1 MLQLNV
7 NGHSH
12 EVAMEADTPL
22 LWVLRDG
29 LKLTGTQYG
38 CGIAV
43 CGSCVVLVDGEPV
56 RTLPIEINS

>member
-7 NGHSH
+7 NAHSH

-22 LWVLRDG
+22 LRVLRDG
-29 LKLTGTQYG
+29 LKFTGTQYG

-56 RTLPIEINS
+56 RSLPIEINS